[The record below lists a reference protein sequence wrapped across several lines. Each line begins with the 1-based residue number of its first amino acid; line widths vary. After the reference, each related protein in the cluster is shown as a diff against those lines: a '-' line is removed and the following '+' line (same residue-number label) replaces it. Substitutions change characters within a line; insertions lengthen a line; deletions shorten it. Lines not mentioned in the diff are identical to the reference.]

1 MITREDLKPIV
12 LLGPLTDEMLDKL
25 IPITEELHFD
35 KREIIFRQG
44 DEALRTYMLK
54 EGRVILEQR
63 ITDKIAVYMS
73 AIKPGFSFGWSAMLD
88 IDEERYTLDA
98 VCAEP
103 CKVLSFRG
111 DKIKALFEKDHSL
124 GFVMNQQLLHLIKK
138 RYDIRNEQFLK
149 TLRHHP
155 EISNLL

>member
-1 MITREDLKPIV
+1 MITREDLKQIV
-12 LLGPLTDEMLDKL
+12 LLAPLRDDMLDKL

-44 DEALRTYMLK
+44 DDALRTYMLK

-63 ITDKIAVYMS
+63 VTDKIAVYMS
-73 AIKPGFSFGWSAMLD
+73 AIKPGFSFGWSAMLV
-88 IDEERYTLDA
+88 DEDRYTIDA

-111 DKIKALFEKDHSL
+111 DKIKALFENDHSL
-124 GFVMNQQLLHLIKK
+124 GFVMNQRLLQLIKK
-138 RYDIRNEQFLK
+138 RYDIRTEQFLK

-155 EISNLL
+155 EISDLL